1 MNYRALLRFIPVLLL
16 TGCASGM
23 DDEFSCTTIDGIKGC
38 ATMNDINTF
47 IDDGQY
53 ATDSQGNVVGRKVT
67 RHSSSE
73 ENADGKFNL
82 VTTLEQHVN
91 PPLHSGVPSRYREEV
106 KEIVIYPYQDAK
118 GNYHDTSVI
127 YTILTPSHWLKKP
140 PTDIIHSQYR

>member
-1 MNYRALLRFIPVLLL
+1 MHYRALLRFIPVLLL
-16 TGCASGM
+16 TGCAAGM
-23 DDEFSCTTIDGIKGC
+23 DDEFSCSTIDGIEGC

-47 IDDGQY
+47 IDEGQY
-53 ATDSQGNVVGRKVT
+53 ATDSQGNVIGRKT
-67 RHSSSE
+67 NRNLNE
-73 ENADGKFNL
+73 EGEGEFKL

-140 PTDIIHSQYR
+140 PTDIIHSQYQ